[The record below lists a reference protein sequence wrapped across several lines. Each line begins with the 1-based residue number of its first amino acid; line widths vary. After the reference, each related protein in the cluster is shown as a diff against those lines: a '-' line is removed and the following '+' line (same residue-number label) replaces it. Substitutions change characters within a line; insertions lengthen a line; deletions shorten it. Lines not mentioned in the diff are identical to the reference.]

1 MDHTSTPDSSRC
13 CIWLSRRPCRAF
25 SKAPF
30 VVHWIRDPTRHT
42 SKGTYRHGM
51 RLRHKHAVQA
61 RETSAGNTTSSWA
74 HTHLWL
80 AVWCSVIWVALS
92 SSVICLAICS
102 IVTCT
107 EHHLMHRAPSHAQS
121 TISCT
126 EHHLMH
132 RAPSHAQSTISCTEH
147 HLMHTSVM
155 PTWHRQS
162 ITSCAPLTHTV
173 KAPPTSHVTHESC
186 DTWQCVSSH
195 TLQTWGHLFIT
206 HSTKVRA
213 CIDDTL
219 YKGEGMY
226 WGYDACMYWGYGP
239 SPCG

>member
-126 EHHLMH
+126 PRSCRPDIVKASPHALLLPT
-132 RAPSHAQSTISCTEH
+132 PSR
-147 HLMHTSVM
+147 
-155 PTWHRQS
+155 HRQ
-162 ITSCAPLTHTV
+162 PVMWHM
-173 KAPPTSHVTHESC
+173 SHVTHGNVSHHTLYKREGIY
-186 DTWQCVSSH
+186 SSH
-195 TLQTWGHLFIT
+195 TLQRWGHVLMT
-206 HSTKVRA
+206 HSTKVRECIEVMTHA
-213 CIDDTL
+213 CIEVMGHLHVDSHL
-219 YKGEGMY
+219 HQA
-226 WGYDACMYWGYGP
+226 WGISMWIVTCMRP
-239 SPCG
+239 ISCR

>member
-1 MDHTSTPDSSRC
+1 MTAVKTVLPFSCESTMDHTSTPDSSRC

-107 EHHLMHRAPSHAQS
+107 EHHLMHRAPSHAHLGHADLTS
-121 TISCT
+121 SK
-126 EHHLMH
+126 HHLM
-132 RAPSHAQSTISCTEH
+132 RSSYP
-147 HLMHTSVM
+147 
-155 PTWHRQS
+155 HRQG
-162 ITSCAPLTHTV
+162 TANQ
-173 KAPPTSHVTHESC
+173 SC
-186 DTWQCVSSH
+186 DTWVMWHMAMC
-195 TLQTWGHLFIT
+195 LIT
-206 HSTKVRA
+206 HSTNVRA
-213 CIDDTL
+213 SIHHTL

-226 WGYDACMYWGYGP
+226 WWHTLQRWGNVLRLWRMHVLRLWAI
-239 SPCG
+239 SMWIVTCIRHEASRCG